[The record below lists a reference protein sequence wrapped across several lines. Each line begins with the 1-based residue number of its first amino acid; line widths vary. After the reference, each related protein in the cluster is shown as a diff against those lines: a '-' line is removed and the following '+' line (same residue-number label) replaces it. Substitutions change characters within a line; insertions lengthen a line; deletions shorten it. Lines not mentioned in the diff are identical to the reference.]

1 MNKTRLQEI
10 EAQTKEY
17 IVHVTGLWVFKN
29 SMLLLGSEIR
39 PIVDLFAWPK
49 LGRVDAFMECLE
61 EFELPFCVGPEL
73 PWVHD
78 INCDAR

>member
-1 MNKTRLQEI
+1 MNRTRLQEI
-10 EAQTKEY
+10 DAQTKEY
-17 IVHVTGLWVFKN
+17 NVPVTGLWIFKN

-39 PIVDLFAWPK
+39 PIVDSFAWPK
-49 LGRVDAFMECLE
+49 LGRVDAFLE
-61 EFELPFCVGPEL
+61 ESKLPFCAGPEL